1 MAHIAMVRHPAP
13 STLQDRL
20 MMRYGRETAGKKRG
34 AVEQAEISSSEQTDA
49 TGQGLRTQTH
59 LVPNKVS
66 IR

>member
-34 AVEQAEISSSEQTDA
+34 AVEQVEISSSEQTAA

-59 LVPNKVS
+59 LVLNEVS